1 MNQFESQKLL
11 WNNHWSMKPGAS
23 EWKDT
28 IIQTLNSRFTISAYS
43 VFKKYVFIKDKGILE
58 AGCGTGRF
66 CCLLAKDFPESKI
79 IGIDISGN
87 ALRIARS
94 MKLLLGLDNVSF
106 KQDDLFSIDF
116 PDNYF
121 DLVFNE
127 GVIEHFSLK
136 GDPSYEDALNEMI
149 RVTKPGGKI
158 IVAVPNWY
166 NFIHT
171 FYKWLLKIL
180 NRDYEYGYEKS
191 FKHKE
196 LMELYKNFGL
206 RNIELDGFFPAHG
219 FYRLRKFS
227 RVFYFLGKMLDLL
240 GNNYINRKFGFE
252 IVIIGLK

>member
-11 WNNHWSMKPGAS
+11 WSNHWSMEFGS
-23 EWKDT
+23 SICNST
-28 IIQTLNSRFTISAYS
+28 IIQILNSRFTLNAYS
-43 VFKKYVFIKDKGILE
+43 VLKKYVFLEDKRILE

-66 CCLLAKDFPESKI
+66 CCLLARDFPASKVV
-79 IGIDISGN
+79 GIDISEN
-87 ALRIARS
+87 ALEIAKS
-94 MKLLLGLDNVSF
+94 MKLLLGLDNVEF
-106 KQDDLFSIDF
+106 KKGDLFSIDS

-136 GDPSYEDALNEMI
+136 GNPSYKDALSEMI

-171 FYKWLLKIL
+171 FYKWLLKFL
-180 NRDYEYGYEKS
+180 KQNYKYGYEKS

-196 LMELYKNFGL
+196 LVNLYKDSGL
-206 RNIELDGFFPAHG
+206 RNIELDGFSPAHG
-219 FYRLRKFS
+219 FYRLHRFS
-227 RVFYFLGKMLDLL
+227 RIFYFLGKLL
-240 GNNYINRKFGFE
+240 EIFSNNYINRKFGFE